1 MPRYRDDSK
10 DRVRDAVDFVALV
23 EERTELRKSS
33 GPNYMGRCPF
43 HDERTA
49 SFSVNAQKKM
59 YHCFGCGVE
68 GDVFRYVQETEN
80 VDFIGSLEWL
90 ARRYGIELEVE
101 DEDPEAAEKRK
112 REERLLEL
120 LERTSAFYERYLWQA
135 REAAN
140 ARSYL
145 AQRGLTEETLRAFGV
160 GYAPSAWDTVLKS
173 SLAAGYKATELH
185 AAGLVTRSGRDG
197 AGKLYDRFRA
207 RITFPLADARGRI
220 RGFGA
225 RTMGGDRGPK
235 YLNTSENELFHKGR
249 MVYAAHL
256 ARAAAGKA
264 GATIVCEGYTD
275 VLALHQAGVENV
287 VASMGTSLT
296 EDQLRELARLAPTV
310 HLALDADDAG
320 QDAMLRAAKVAQ
332 GQKIELR
339 VVPLPEGR
347 DPADVALEEGADA
360 VRDMVA
366 RSVPF
371 VRFQVERTL
380 TLGDLS
386 SAEGKDD
393 VVKQLAPVFD
403 GLPTSV
409 LKEEL
414 LTLSATRLQIPEQLA
429 RQMLDRSGGRR
440 SSGGGGG
447 GGFTPRPS
455 APPPPPEPPVR
466 RVSERQAQ
474 MERGF
479 LVLCLALRESGR
491 KHLDEVTD
499 EHFTDPLNA
508 RAAVWLRNHLDAP
521 TKGLPEADVE
531 LDHLIHRLDE
541 LSRKSKSGMPTLE
554 AERLQLDL
562 AVVERQLRAGGGGSK
577 ADLARKRMELKSRL
591 DEWVDR
597 SLG

>member
-10 DRVRDAVDFVALV
+10 DRVRDAVDFVALI

-33 GPNYMGRCPF
+33 GANYMGRCPF
-43 HDERTA
+43 HEERTA

-68 GDVFRYVQETEN
+68 GDVFRYVQEMEN
-80 VDFIGSLEWL
+80 LDFVGAMEWL
-90 ARRYGIELEVE
+90 AQRTGIELEVE
-101 DEDPEAAEKRK
+101 EEDPAAAERRR

-120 LERTSAFYERYLWQA
+120 LARTSAFYERYLWEGKEAAHA
-135 REAAN
+135 RE
-140 ARSYL
+140 YL
-145 AQRGLTEETLRAFGV
+145 AGRGLTEETLRTFGV
-160 GYAPSAWDTVLKS
+160 GYAPSAWDTVLKR
-173 SLAAGYKATELH
+173 SLQAGYKATELH
-185 AAGLVTRSGRDG
+185 AVGLVTRGGRDG
-197 AGKLYDRFRA
+197 TGQVYDRFRA

-235 YLNTSENELFHKGR
+235 YLNTAENDLFHKGR

-296 EDQLRELARLAPTV
+296 EDQLRELARMAPV
-310 HLALDADDAG
+310 VQLALDADDAG
-320 QDAMLRAAKVAQ
+320 QDAMLRAARVAA

-360 VRDMVA
+360 VRDLVA

-380 TLGDLS
+380 SLGDLS
-386 SAEGKDD
+386 SAEGKDA
-393 VVKQLAPVFD
+393 VIEQLRPAFK
-403 GLPTSV
+403 GLPASV

-414 LTLSATRLQIPEQLA
+414 LQLSAQRLGISEELA
-429 RQMLDRSGGRR
+429 RELLDRGGRR
-440 SSGGGGG
+440 GGGM
-447 GGFTPRPS
+447 T
-455 APPPPPEPPVR
+455 APR
-466 RVSERQAQ
+466 RVVADVAPRRPASDRAAQTERA
-474 MERGF
+474 F
-479 LVLCLALRESGR
+479 LTLCIALPDSGR
-491 KHLDEVTD
+491 KHLDEVTE
-499 EHFTDPLNA
+499 EHFSDPVNA

-521 TKGLPEADVE
+521 TKGLPEADAE
-531 LDHLIHRLDE
+531 LDQLVRRLADRAAR
-541 LSRKSKSGMPTLE
+541 SQSKMAALE
-554 AERLQLDL
+554 VERLQLEL
-562 AVVERQLRAGGGGSK
+562 ALLERQITVAEPGRK
-577 ADLARKRMELKSRL
+577 ADLARRRIELRHRL
-591 DEWVDR
+591 DDWLDR